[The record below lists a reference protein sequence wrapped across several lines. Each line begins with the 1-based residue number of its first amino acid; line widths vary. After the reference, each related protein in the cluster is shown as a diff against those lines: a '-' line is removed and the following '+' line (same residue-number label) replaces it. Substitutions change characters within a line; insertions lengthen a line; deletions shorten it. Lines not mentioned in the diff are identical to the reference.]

1 VYPFLYPHGKPDF
14 TKTDWQEDVDKR
26 LEWGITQG
34 INLGVLN
41 RGDHVVCV
49 QGWRGG
55 QGHTN
60 TIRVVPAEQNLG
72 LVET

>member
-1 VYPFLYPHGKPDF
+1 MYPHGKPDF

-34 INLGVLN
+34 ITLGVVN
-41 RGDHVVCV
+41 QGDHVVCV

-60 TIRVVPAEQNLG
+60 TIRIVPAERNLG